1 MPKALCMTGIVI
13 AILILVI
20 SLLDLFGPVSI
31 APLHKASKLM
41 DIVFAVCALAL
52 AYISWETRQEQD

>member
-20 SLLDLFGPVSI
+20 CLLDLFAPVSI
-31 APLHKASKLM
+31 APLRKASPLM
-41 DIVFAVCALAL
+41 DIVFSVCAVAL
-52 AYISWETRQEQD
+52 AYISWETRREQD